1 LKYDLKP
8 LPDQVIVITGASS
21 GIGLA
26 TAYAAAERGARVVLA
41 SRNKAALD
49 AAVAT
54 IEGKGGTALAVV
66 ADVSERSQLEALAA
80 AAIAAYGGFD
90 TWVNNAGV
98 GIYGRLDVVPEA
110 EQRRLFDVNYWGT
123 VNGSLVAAAHLRE
136 RGGAIVN
143 LGSILSDVSVPQQGP
158 YCASKAAVRGFTD
171 ALRIELEHERAPV
184 SVTLVKPG
192 AIATPFPQH
201 ARNHMDREPTLP
213 PPLYAPENAAA
224 VVLHAAEHGGRDLYV
239 GAGARA
245 IVAMGRT
252 VPGALDVASAR
263 VGTAAQKRYAPPD
276 NPGGN
281 LFEPAA
287 DGEVWGQTSYPVFGA
302 GARNAPSRGGPIAAA
317 TVLVLA
323 GAAMMLGRRA

>member
-1 LKYDLKP
+1 MKPSLKP
-8 LPDQVIVITGASS
+8 LSEQVIVVTGASS

-26 TAYAAAERGARVVLA
+26 TAYAAAERGARVVLS
-41 SRNKAALD
+41 SRNKPALD
-49 AAVAT
+49 AAVAA
-54 IEGKGGTALAVV
+54 IEAKGGVATGVV
-66 ADVSERSQLEALAA
+66 ADVSDRAQVQALAD

-123 VNGSLVAAAHLRE
+123 VHGSLVAVAHLRE
-136 RGGAIVN
+136 RGGALVN

-171 ALRIELEHERAPV
+171 ALRIELEHEQAPV
-184 SVTLVKPG
+184 AVVLVKPA

-201 ARNHMDREPTLP
+201 ARNYMDREPTLP
-213 PPLYAPENAAA
+213 PPLYAPENAAD
-224 VVLHAAEHGGRDLYV
+224 VILHAAEQGGRDLYV
-239 GAGARA
+239 GAGARV
-245 IVAMGRT
+245 IVAMGRS
-252 VPGALDVASAR
+252 VPGALDVASAM
-263 VGTAAQKRYAPPD
+263 VGTAAQKRYTPPE

-281 LFEPAA
+281 LFEPGD
-287 DGEVWGQTSYPVFGA
+287 DGEVWGRNSYPVFGR

-317 TVLVLA
+317 AVLMLA